1 MKKVII
7 FITLL
12 LLAAL
17 PKLVHSREEII
28 KSFLS
33 TIPGTPPFLQG
44 KNPLAIGMASGA
56 FVASAIT
63 PHLNNNGKGYKDNP
77 KTAFHTTLASFE
89 KINKIL

>member
-17 PKLVHSREEII
+17 PKLVHSREII

-56 FVASAIT
+56 FVASALT
-63 PHLNNNGKGYKDNP
+63 PHLNDNGKGYKDNP
-77 KTAFHTTLASFE
+77 KKVFHTTLTSFE